1 MDRGFCNTNLQIT
14 LNLEKEELNILRKL
28 QGGGVDAG
36 YLMDIYDRYRDN
48 YRIRLSLIQHPGFP
62 VDTALNVISSLF
74 TTDLLNV
81 TKNRRTNPFLR
92 KRCEV
97 EFRQRYN
104 KIPRGEKIS
113 LMKRAPLNLLEHFI
127 DENDESILGIIL
139 DNPSCT
145 EDLVI
150 KMVNRGSDREK
161 LYKELTGSRWLTN
174 RRICFAISHDREV
187 PIRIWMEI
195 IPSLGVARLKEIA
208 ANEDLHENVRKQIIF
223 FLMKREEKGQ

>member
-1 MDRGFCNTNLQIT
+1 M
-14 LNLEKEELNILRKL
+14 EKEELDILRKL
-28 QGGGVDAG
+28 QGGGVDSA
-36 YLMDIYDRYRDN
+36 YLLDIYDRYRDN
-48 YRIRLSLIQHPGFP
+48 YRIRLNLIQHPGFP

-81 TKNRRTNPFLR
+81 TRNKRTNPFLR
-92 KRCEV
+92 KRCEL

-127 DENDESILGIIL
+127 DENDESIIGVIL
-139 DNPSCT
+139 DNPNCT

-150 KMVNRGSDREK
+150 RMVNRKSGRDK
-161 LYKELTGSRWLTN
+161 LYLKLSGSRWLKN
-174 RRICFAISHDREV
+174 RRVCFAVSHDREV

-195 IPSLGVARLKEIA
+195 IPFLSPNRLKEMA
-208 ANEDLHENVRKQIIF
+208 VNEDLHQNVRKQIAL
-223 FLMKREEKGQ
+223 FLKKRRKKGQ